1 MDITQKMAVLKESI
15 VFHELEDSLLD
26 TLIFFSDTKNFSE
39 GEAVYKKGEPS
50 NDKFCLILSGS
61 VNIIA
66 ADGNIFKVVGS
77 GEVIGEIALSD
88 PNHKRTVTVTTAEP
102 TEILEWDVNHIK
114 EQIPGIWK
122 KLVKL
127 AWEHMREFYQG
138 IE

>member
-1 MDITQKMAVLKESI
+1 MDVKQAMTVLKNSR

-26 TLIFFSDTKNFSE
+26 TLMFLSYRKQFSE
-39 GEAVYKKGEPS
+39 DETIYKKGEPS
-50 NDKFCLILSGS
+50 NDRFCLILSGG
-61 VNIIA
+61 VNIVA
-66 ADGNIFKVVGS
+66 KDGKIFKVVGS

-102 TEILEWDVNHIK
+102 TEILEWDVKHVK
-114 EQIPGIWK
+114 EQIPGVWK

-127 AWEHMREFYQG
+127 AWEHMREFYED

>member
-1 MDITQKMAVLKESI
+1 MDVKQAMTVLKNSR

-26 TLIFFSDTKNFSE
+26 TLMFLSYRKQFSE
-39 GEAVYKKGEPS
+39 DETIYKKGEPS
-50 NDKFCLILSGS
+50 NDRFCLILSGG
-61 VNIIA
+61 VNIVA
-66 ADGNIFKVVGS
+66 KDGEIFKVVGS

-102 TEILEWDVNHIK
+102 TEILEWDVKHVK
-114 EQIPGIWK
+114 EQIPGVWK

-127 AWEHMREFYQG
+127 AWEHMSEFYED